1 MGDTRADTE
10 LGCLLGSVVLLLGV
24 HAVDAVRQLRFREPL
39 GWHGICPLQPV
50 GEGGES
56 GWRGLP
62 RPLGS
67 PSRCLFPGH
76 AGCSWSGP
84 LCTTRS
90 PPMAPRWSPHCSK
103 CALLS
108 NTHLNRRNNRCRH
121 NCLQTLDLS
130 LLFKFKVLVVKRK
143 KSKRLKILSPSA
155 FVCSPSLCGVRDQQE
170 GHTVQAAFP
179 LPWRTGPSACGTHT
193 GLSCHPLV

>member
-1 MGDTRADTE
+1 ME
-10 LGCLLGSVVLLLGV
+10 GSASTSGKPISLFVPGSCWVLVVGSTV
-24 HAVDAVRQLRFREPL
+24 HDSFTPDGTMVE
-39 GWHGICPLQPV
+39 
-50 GEGGES
+50 
-56 GWRGLP
+56 
-62 RPLGS
+62 
-67 PSRCLFPGH
+67 
-76 AGCSWSGP
+76 
-84 LCTTRS
+84 
-90 PPMAPRWSPHCSK
+90 PHCSK

-193 GLSCHPLV
+193 GLICHPWSDRRATFGRT